1 MNTRNNAGGIGG
13 ELRELLRKNVKSYMM
28 YIVLVVIMVFFQV
41 RTGGLFFKPAN
52 ISNLFNQVAY
62 VAVLAIGMTVVLILR
77 QIDLSVGYVAGFCG
91 AVAALLLRNT
101 SIPVGLVLLIVLLI
115 GAAIGVYQGT
125 LVTYVGVPA
134 FVTTLAGMF
143 IFRGILSVALS
154 KNGTINISNETYNAL
169 CNSFIPDFMSE
180 SHYHVVTMV
189 IAVIAVLLIVWNS
202 LKSRRNKIKYNLKVS
217 SMPVFTAQQILFSA
231 VLLGACHML
240 ASYKG
245 LPWSIVIVGVI
256 LLVYNYVL
264 NNTKLG
270 RAVYGIGGN
279 EQAAALSGINVRKVK
294 MIAFI
299 SMSTMAALSGIM
311 YSSRLKSASP
321 AAGVAFEMDA
331 IASAYIGGVAVAGG
345 SGKVT
350 NAIVG
355 TFIIMAL
362 TNGMNLL
369 RVDISYQYIVKGL
382 IFIAAVAFDVRSKGQ

>member
-154 KNGTINISNETYNAL
+154 KNGTINISNETFNAL

>member
-154 KNGTINISNETYNAL
+154 KNGTINISNETFNAL

-279 EQAAALSGINVRKVK
+279 EQAAALSGI
-294 MIAFI
+294 
-299 SMSTMAALSGIM
+299 M